1 MSGPEMPQDQLRHLS
16 AEVDV
21 EYWQKE
27 ALNLTRV
34 ADWEKLRSINTQYDR
49 DIKTQNRKYHHNHDQ
64 RFKMACEHIA
74 SLRGEKFDKLQ
85 RRKDPRSQRLTKMI
99 CKAAEHDVETDHH
112 RRLSTIRERHAKE
125 LRDLVENARDRD
137 AGPQAPKLLTDGR
150 NNSDRPVRSR

>member
-1 MSGPEMPQDQLRHLS
+1 MPEDQLRNLG

-34 ADWEKLRSINTQYDR
+34 VDWEKLRSINTQYDR
-49 DIKTQNRKYHHNHDQ
+49 EIKIQNRKYQRDYDQ

-74 SLRGEKFDKLQ
+74 SLRGERFDKLQ
-85 RRKDPRSQRLTKMI
+85 RRKDPRAQQLTKLI
-99 CKAAEHDVETDHH
+99 CKAAERDVETDHH
-112 RRLSTIRERHAKE
+112 RRLSAIRERHSKD
-125 LRDLVENARDRD
+125 LRDLVETAQERD